1 MITTVNDLIGLNYAN
16 LRNPQP
22 VNMAP
27 GLSYK
32 IDPTAQGGRRLV
44 GATPTQI
51 PRANLK
57 ISPSNLMPDPEF
69 PEYAQSINTKLT
81 PLSDV
86 NQQPVSLDTIG
97 IAPLL
102 QQEMPLDYEEMIQE
116 DKSIVP
122 QKSKG
127 LNSLF
132 QLALSAVVPGAG
144 LIMGGARGLAG
155 LNRRVKQNVTDFF
168 DRRKYGGRTR
178 DQAYADMITQTR
190 GIQKQMALRPS
201 GQITQED
208 KYRGGASSTN
218 EAASR
223 SASKASAQKA
233 SRSAGTSSARG
244 SNYGTRFHG

>member
-81 PLSDV
+81 PLVVKSVPKISSKTCQNATLIDEK
-86 NQQPVSLDTIG
+86 SLSTIICG
-97 IAPLL
+97 
-102 QQEMPLDYEEMIQE
+102 Y
-116 DKSIVP
+116 
-122 QKSKG
+122 
-127 LNSLF
+127 
-132 QLALSAVVPGAG
+132 
-144 LIMGGARGLAG
+144 
-155 LNRRVKQNVTDFF
+155 T
-168 DRRKYGGRTR
+168 T
-178 DQAYADMITQTR
+178 
-190 GIQKQMALRPS
+190 
-201 GQITQED
+201 
-208 KYRGGASSTN
+208 
-218 EAASR
+218 
-223 SASKASAQKA
+223 
-233 SRSAGTSSARG
+233 
-244 SNYGTRFHG
+244 